1 MSTLVNNYLQHLSN
15 IEKGECWYLVKQD
28 TSFWKQC
35 YFVSILESFKKQ
47 SNTLNFES
55 FFSSK
60 IEELNTK
67 KNLDLPDTH
76 RALRVAY
83 FYGLISDPEAQY
95 RNYSKANITDVYIEI
110 LKRTNGE
117 FEKTELYKDI
127 IQSQIEKI
135 YISSIID
142 EKSDSIRKD
151 FRLYPVIFLYK
162 ILLELGRSTG
172 NFQISLDEYKFFVI
186 TQPTYENF
194 LDCLFLI
201 KESRNDLRILE
212 KAKHYRGK
220 LDSRFNLTLNE
231 LPTLEIDSKSISLN
245 INSIQYISDLVYS
258 YENGGFVNSA
268 ENYIHFLTSI
278 KKNRQKK
285 SGDLLVDTQHSISLP
300 KPFLLLAGV
309 SGTGKSRFV
318 REQVPED
325 ERKERYQLVAVR
337 PDWHEPSDLLGYV
350 SRLSGQA
357 QYVMTDV
364 LKFIVKAW
372 KAVENAGLLRNN
384 EVAGSKALLEQV
396 PPYWLCLDEMNL
408 APVEQYFADYLAV
421 IESRKWVWHNEDEFS
436 YQTEALLSPTAWED
450 IANFQEQL
458 DVDDELWDFFQTNGI
473 GIPFNLI
480 VAGTVNMDETTHA
493 FSRKVLDRALSFD
506 FSEFYPNDFDAFFE
520 PKTQQKQLSYPIYS
534 QITQNDF
541 DELAF
546 ASKSIE
552 FLTALNKQF
561 ENTPFK
567 LGYRALNELL
577 LSVKSFQPQT
587 DEELQAVWD
596 DFVMLKVLPRIEGD
610 ENKLYSVTQDGRSVL
625 DDIEMVLAKHL
636 SAIWHDNDAVRV
648 DFWQTDVQGKPLKIK
663 CRTKPKLANMKA
675 QLTNRGMVSFW

>member
-1 MSTLVNNYLQHLSN
+1 MKVFIAKITNEENVKKILNLEEFTHLDIYNFKDEIKVGSDIFFVFGGDKTQISWEQGVVGFGKVTQAPYGFGYSQNPRYFKIDIKPEFVLQHP
-15 IEKGECWYLVKQD
+15 IPPKE
-28 TSFWKQC
+28 
-35 YFVSILESFKKQ
+35 
-47 SNTLNFES
+47 
-55 FFSSK
+55 
-60 IEELNTK
+60 TK
-67 KNLDLPDTH
+67 LHPKYQH
-76 RALRVAY
+76 
-83 FYGLISDPEAQY
+83 
-95 RNYSKANITDVYIEI
+95 
-110 LKRTNGE
+110 
-117 FEKTELYKDI
+117 ELYDVPYIGANHFPNQAIAKAENESAKALFSLFYDYLPLKQKELI
-127 IQSQIEKI
+127 PSEKRL
-135 YISSIID
+135 
-142 EKSDSIRKD
+142 EKK
-151 FRLYPVIFLYK
+151 K
-162 ILLELGRSTG
+162 
-172 NFQISLDEYKFFVI
+172 VI
-186 TQPTYENF
+186 TEKLGKQV
-194 LDCLFLI
+194 
-201 KESRNDLRILE
+201 ILST
-212 KAKHYRGK
+212 
-220 LDSRFNLTLNE
+220 D
-231 LPTLEIDSKSISLN
+231 I
-245 INSIQYISDLVYS
+245 
-258 YENGGFVNSA
+258 
-268 ENYIHFLTSI
+268 
-278 KKNRQKK
+278 
-285 SGDLLVDTQHSISLP
+285 TQLP
-300 KPFLLLAGV
+300 KPFLLLAGI

-325 ERKERYQLVAVR
+325 ERKDRYQLVAVR

-506 FSEFYPNDFDAFFE
+506 FSEFYPNDFDAFFA
-520 PKTQQKQLSYPIYS
+520 PKTQQKPLSYPIYS

-663 CRTKPKLANMKA
+663 CRTKPKLANMKT

>member
-1 MSTLVNNYLQHLSN
+1 MFHYLYTNDMRIDSLREKAISFAHMFLTDNLPSSEEDKSLNNNGLTIGYYLNLKAKGNSAKLVANGKFR
-15 IEKGECWYLVKQD
+15 IV
-28 TSFWKQC
+28 
-35 YFVSILESFKKQ
+35 ILNFIKKFQYPNPRTKESFKNVINDEINLAPLREIIKLLFVAKL
-47 SNTLNFES
+47 SGYNDFYLTKSELEHFI
-55 FFSSK
+55 FF
-60 IEELNTK
+60 N
-67 KNLDLPDTH
+67 KN
-76 RALRVAY
+76 VA
-83 FYGLISDPEAQY
+83 
-95 RNYSKANITDVYIEI
+95 
-110 LKRTNGE
+110 
-117 FEKTELYKDI
+117 
-127 IQSQIEKI
+127 
-135 YISSIID
+135 
-142 EKSDSIRKD
+142 KSVD
-151 FRLYPVIFLYK
+151 
-162 ILLELGRSTG
+162 G
-172 NFQISLDEYKFFVI
+172 NFDRYSLLLDILSFKENDILPKYIAGNDE
-186 TQPTYENF
+186 
-194 LDCLFLI
+194 
-201 KESRNDLRILE
+201 RIW
-212 KAKHYRGK
+212 KHKDRQ
-220 LDSRFNLTLNE
+220 LNE
-231 LPTLEIDSKSISLN
+231 LISILRWSGFVYYEHDKIYLKEDSELSSELKSELYDILNFNEYWDYSELINEEKLEILQKSYFDYIDYGLDLYFTN
-245 INSIQYISDLVYS
+245 TLNSIQYTVSNS
-258 YENGGFVNSA
+258 ENV
-268 ENYIHFLTSI
+268 
-278 KKNRQKK
+278 
-285 SGDLLVDTQHSISLP
+285 SLP

-318 REQVPED
+318 REQVPEE

-364 LKFIVKAW
+364 LKFIVNAW
-372 KAVENAGLLRNN
+372 KAVANAGLLRNN
-384 EVAGSKALLEQV
+384 EVAGSKAHLEQI

-421 IESRKWVWHNEDEFS
+421 IESRKWVWRNDNEFS

-450 IANFQEQL
+450 IANFKEQL

-506 FSEFYPNDFDAFFE
+506 FSEFYPNDFDVFFE
-520 PKTQQKQLSYPIYS
+520 PKTQQKQLSYPVYS

-541 DELAF
+541 DKLEHAK
-546 ASKSIE
+546 KSIA

-587 DEELQAVWD
+587 NEDLQAVWD

-610 ENKLYSVTQDGRSVL
+610 ENKLYSATQEGRSVL
-625 DDIEMVLAKHL
+625 DAIETVLAEHL
-636 SAIWHDNDAVRV
+636 SDIWQDGDAVRV
-648 DFWQTDVQGKPLKIK
+648 DFWQTDAQGEPLKTK

>member
-1 MSTLVNNYLQHLSN
+1 MAFVSERTLLEARNSVKNSLRKPETFTGLILFLYCSKPYKFDGYFKRADMKRFSELADLAFLFNEKEIEYHYSDKEWFALFTLDWLDNVRSSLLSRNKISANDFLISLFWYNPYEN
-15 IEKGECWYLVKQD
+15 IETLINQFKNKIGNDVFDSLFFIENRENPFTEASACNRD
-28 TSFWKQC
+28 TLYQNLNGKDGNFTIRFDNEFIKKRAGDLSAAPFSQTLYAGNDIKRIFTI
-35 YFVSILESFKKQ
+35 YDFDISEKLSIQ
-47 SNTLNFES
+47 SN
-55 FFSSK
+55 K
-60 IEELNTK
+60 
-67 KNLDLPDTH
+67 
-76 RALRVAY
+76 R
-83 FYGLISDPEAQY
+83 
-95 RNYSKANITDVYIEI
+95 IEI
-110 LKRTNGE
+110 N
-117 FEKTELYKDI
+117 
-127 IQSQIEKI
+127 
-135 YISSIID
+135 
-142 EKSDSIRKD
+142 
-151 FRLYPVIFLYK
+151 P
-162 ILLELGRSTG
+162 
-172 NFQISLDEYKFFVI
+172 
-186 TQPTYENF
+186 
-194 LDCLFLI
+194 
-201 KESRNDLRILE
+201 
-212 KAKHYRGK
+212 
-220 LDSRFNLTLNE
+220 
-231 LPTLEIDSKSISLN
+231 
-245 INSIQYISDLVYS
+245 INSSTADLS
-258 YENGGFVNSA
+258 
-268 ENYIHFLTSI
+268 HF
-278 KKNRQKK
+278 Q
-285 SGDLLVDTQHSISLP
+285 LP
-300 KPFLLLAGV
+300 KPFLLLAGI

-318 REQVPED
+318 REQVPEG

-372 KAVENAGLLRNN
+372 KAVANAGLLRNN
-384 EVAGSKALLEQV
+384 EVAGSKAFLEQV

-458 DVDDELWDFFQTNGI
+458 DVDDALWDFFQTNGI

-506 FSEFYPNDFDAFFE
+506 FSEFYPNDFDAFFA
-520 PKTQQKQLSYPIYS
+520 PKTQQKPLSYPIYS

>member
-1 MSTLVNNYLQHLSN
+1 MAFVSERTLLEARNSVKNSLRKPETFTGLILFLYCSKPYKFDGYFKRADMKRFSELADLAFLFNEKEIEYHYSDKEWFALFTLDWLDNVRSSLLSRNKISANDFLISLFWYNPYEN
-15 IEKGECWYLVKQD
+15 IETLINQFKNKIGNDVFDSLFFIENRENPFTEASACNRD
-28 TSFWKQC
+28 TLYQNLNGKDGNFTIRFDNEFIKKRAGDLSAAPFSQTLYAGNDIKRIFTI
-35 YFVSILESFKKQ
+35 YDFDISEKLSIQ
-47 SNTLNFES
+47 SN
-55 FFSSK
+55 K
-60 IEELNTK
+60 
-67 KNLDLPDTH
+67 
-76 RALRVAY
+76 R
-83 FYGLISDPEAQY
+83 
-95 RNYSKANITDVYIEI
+95 IEI
-110 LKRTNGE
+110 N
-117 FEKTELYKDI
+117 
-127 IQSQIEKI
+127 
-135 YISSIID
+135 
-142 EKSDSIRKD
+142 
-151 FRLYPVIFLYK
+151 P
-162 ILLELGRSTG
+162 
-172 NFQISLDEYKFFVI
+172 
-186 TQPTYENF
+186 
-194 LDCLFLI
+194 
-201 KESRNDLRILE
+201 
-212 KAKHYRGK
+212 
-220 LDSRFNLTLNE
+220 
-231 LPTLEIDSKSISLN
+231 
-245 INSIQYISDLVYS
+245 INSSTADLS
-258 YENGGFVNSA
+258 
-268 ENYIHFLTSI
+268 HF
-278 KKNRQKK
+278 Q
-285 SGDLLVDTQHSISLP
+285 LP
-300 KPFLLLAGV
+300 KPFLLLAGI

-436 YQTEALLSPTAWED
+436 YQTDALLSPTAWED

-506 FSEFYPNDFDAFFE
+506 FSEFYPNDFDAFFA
-520 PKTQQKQLSYPIYS
+520 PKTQQKPLSYPIYS

-587 DEELQAVWD
+587 DEDLQAVWD

-610 ENKLYSVTQDGRSVL
+610 ENKLYSATQEGRSVL
-625 DDIEMVLAKHL
+625 DAIETVLAEHL
-636 SAIWHDNDAVRV
+636 SDIWQDGDAVRV
-648 DFWQTDVQGKPLKIK
+648 DFWQTDAQGEPLKTR